1 MPKVELKLKASVL
14 PIAETALGIAEK
26 ILEMVLVW
34 SERADKR
41 GDQKAIKWGKRMER
55 RCRSLKIEDDKLQR
69 YCDNFLKA
77 LD

>member
-14 PIAETALGIAEK
+14 PIAEVALGIADK
-26 ILEMVLVW
+26 ILEMVINW

-55 RCRSLKIEDDKLQR
+55 RCRSLKLDDEKLQR
-69 YCDNFLKA
+69 YCDKFLQA